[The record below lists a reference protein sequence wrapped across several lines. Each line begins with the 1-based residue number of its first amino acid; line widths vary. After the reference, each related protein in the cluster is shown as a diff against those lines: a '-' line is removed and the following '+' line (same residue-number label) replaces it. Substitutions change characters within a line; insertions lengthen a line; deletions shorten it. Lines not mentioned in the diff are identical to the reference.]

1 MYRRWGMG
9 RKGGV
14 GEGGGGCGG
23 DTSGLS
29 VVAGSKITIV
39 AGRVPEP
46 CRPFP
51 LHKLTHVTNIAR
63 EIK

>member
-1 MYRRWGMG
+1 MR
-9 RKGGV
+9 
-14 GEGGGGCGG
+14 G